1 MKLGFIGTGNMAGA
15 IMGGIIKNG
24 VLKPEEII
32 GSDIL
37 EAGREKVHSL
47 YGICVT
53 DDNREAAKAE
63 IVVLSVKPQYYEQT
77 IAQIRDEITEEQVIV
92 TLAPGK
98 TLEWLQE
105 QFGKEVKI
113 GVPFEV
119 RVSNKEEV
127 YTNTVP
133 KEIVKE
139 LALMKAENVASEI
152 PARNVIVIGADTIVV
167 HEEQI
172 LGKPKDEQEAF
183 EMIRSLQGDTHQ
195 VYTGVAVLDFDKNGE
210 KTVINHAVETKVSVN
225 PMSTEEIQKYIESKE
240 PMDKAGAY
248 GIQGRFSAFIEKIE
262 GDYFNVVGLPVSYV
276 YQVLK
281 ELGEV

>member
-1 MKLGFIGTGNMAGA
+1 MKKIILGSASPRR
-15 IMGGIIKNG
+15 KE
-24 VLKPEEII
+24 L
-32 GSDIL
+32 
-37 EAGREKVHSL
+37 
-47 YGICVT
+47 
-53 DDNREAAKAE
+53 
-63 IVVLSVKPQYYEQT
+63 LSQ
-77 IAQIRDEITEEQVIV
+77 
-92 TLAPGK
+92 
-98 TLEWLQE
+98 
-105 QFGKEVKI
+105 I

-195 VYTGVAVLDFDKNGE
+195 VYTGVAVLDFDENGE
-210 KTVINHAVETKVSVN
+210 K
-225 PMSTEEIQKYIESKE
+225 
-240 PMDKAGAY
+240 
-248 GIQGRFSAFIEKIE
+248 R
-262 GDYFNVVGLPVSYV
+262 
-276 YQVLK
+276 
-281 ELGEV
+281 